1 MNQAISGKVA
11 ELSWYALQQR
21 IDENTLAVLPI
32 GAASKQHGYHLPL
45 NNDWLIAEWWGE
57 RVMEMENTKALVW
70 PTINYGYYP
79 AFVDFPGSCTLS
91 ENTFRQLIQEVID
104 SILHAGINHLLII
117 NTGVSTIRPLE
128 AVVNSEDLQHK
139 VRVWHCTRGEHYQA
153 AAKRLSEQ
161 KFGTHA
167 DELETSKMLVIA
179 PDVVH
184 MEKAQAMPERAFD
197 FQYEL
202 LISRTDPNHPN
213 YSPSGSYGDPTL
225 ATFEKGRQLLQAQ
238 LEDLEAILSTINNG

>member
-1 MNQAISGKVA
+1 MKKVTGSKGE
-11 ELSWYALQQR
+11 ELSWYELQQR
-21 IDENTLAVLPI
+21 IDESALAVLPI

-45 NNDWLIAEWWGE
+45 NNDWLIAEWWAE
-57 RVMEMENTKALVW
+57 RAMEIEDTKALVW

-79 AFVDFPGSCTLS
+79 AFIDYPGSCTLS
-91 ENTFRQLIQEVID
+91 ENTFRQLISEVID
-104 SILHAGINHLLII
+104 SILHAGISNLLVI
-117 NTGVSTIRPLE
+117 NTGVSTIKPLE
-128 AVVNSEDLQHK
+128 LVVNHEDFLDK
-139 VRVWHCTRGEHYQA
+139 VWIWHCTRGEHYQA

-161 KFGTHA
+161 AFGTHA

-179 PDVVH
+179 PEVVN

-225 ATFEKGRQLLQAQ
+225 ATTEKGQQLLQAQ
-238 LEDLEAILSTINNG
+238 LEDLEAIIATISD